1 MIQRKQSLYLLLA
14 AALIAATY
22 FFSLWHVNFQNGND
36 TVLQTKY
43 LRIAEHLPLLI
54 SMVTSVILIL
64 VCLFSFKNYSR
75 QILLGALSTIALAG
89 FIVLCLMKISSIQ
102 NDISNP
108 QNATYSLTMVL
119 PFAAIAAILIALFY
133 IRKDKKL
140 IDSLNHL
147 R

>member
-1 MIQRKQSLYLLLA
+1 MIQRKQSLYLLLG

-22 FFSLWHVNFQNGND
+22 FFSLWHVDYKNDSD
-36 TVLQTKY
+36 TVLQTKK
-43 LRIAEHLPLLI
+43 LRIVEHLPLLI
-54 SMVTSVILIL
+54 VMVFSVILIL
-64 VCLFSFKNYSR
+64 ACLFSFKNYAR
-75 QILLGALSTIALAG
+75 QMRLGFASLILLIT
-89 FIVLCLMKISSIQ
+89 FIVQCLMKISSLQ

-108 QNATYSLTMVL
+108 INPTYSLAMVL
-119 PFAAIAAILIALFY
+119 PFAAIVAILIALFY